1 MTSDTRAISKS
12 FNSSTSSTSTVKL
25 KTPPGDLTARL
36 GLELSDTKQIPSRSP
51 SPLPSAAKRN
61 IFDTENKVR
70 LLLSAQFG
78 HYITCLEHTT
88 NSSMVSSITQVTWS
102 RQLSI
107 VKFYRIPARI
117 HQGHAASKR
126 YRRCQLCLKNMR
138 YFTITSGALR
148 NYEKSNLLVF

>member
-1 MTSDTRAISKS
+1 MLDLEMTSDTRAISKS

-70 LLLSAQFG
+70 LLFQQNLTFTSFVQN
-78 HYITCLEHTT
+78 IPQI
-88 NSSMVSSITQVTWS
+88 VQWS
-102 RQLSI
+102 RRLLKLLDQESCLSSNFNESPLEFIKAMQL
-107 VKFYRIPARI
+107 VNVTDAANY
-117 HQGHAASKR
+117 ASKI
-126 YRRCQLCLKNMR
+126 CATLPLPQVL
-138 YFTITSGALR
+138 
-148 NYEKSNLLVF
+148 

>member
-61 IFDTENKVR
+61 IFDTENKVPLLFQNSAFTSSFQNIPQIVQWSRR
-70 LLLSAQFG
+70 LLKLLDQDSCLSSNFNESP
-78 HYITCLEHTT
+78 LEFIKAMQLV
-88 NSSMVSSITQVTWS
+88 NVTDAAN
-102 RQLSI
+102 
-107 VKFYRIPARI
+107 Y
-117 HQGHAASKR
+117 ASKI
-126 YRRCQLCLKNMR
+126 CATLPLPQVL
-138 YFTITSGALR
+138 
-148 NYEKSNLLVF
+148 